1 MFTKLNRV
9 LLASGLAVASA
20 ALLSPSAFAESA
32 TGNLVVTGTPT
43 PFATMTVGGAGN
55 SFTITYNTG
64 ITGQKIAD
72 VAYST
77 NVLGNW
83 TIKVAG
89 DSDAKTPG
97 QLEAAG
103 LTAVIPFTVALGG
116 GTAVAPGT
124 TATPT
129 TLTSGNIPVT
139 ATTVV
144 DVTQALNINILATD
158 TKVPT
163 ATATGSAYSET
174 LNLTFTSGQP

>member
-32 TGNLVVTGTPT
+32 NGSLVVTGTPAA
-43 PFATMTVGGAGN
+43 FAAMTVTGSGN
-55 SFTITYNTG
+55 TFPITYNTG
-64 ITGQKIAD
+64 ISAQKIAT

-83 TIKVAG
+83 NIKVVG
-89 DSDAKTPG
+89 DSDGKTAG
-97 QLEAAG
+97 ELEAPT
-103 LTAVIPFTVALGG
+103 LTATIPFTVGLGG
-116 GTAVAPGT
+116 GTAVAPGA
-124 TATPT
+124 TATPA
-129 TLTSGNIPVT
+129 TLTSGNIAVT

-144 DVTQALNINILATD
+144 DTTEDLQINILAND

-163 ATATGSAYSET
+163 ATVDGSPYAET
-174 LNLTFTSGQP
+174 LSLTFTSGQ

>member
-32 TGNLVVTGTPT
+32 NGSLVVTGTPAA
-43 PFATMTVGGAGN
+43 FAAMTVTASGN
-55 SFTITYNTG
+55 IFAITYNTG
-64 ITGQKIAD
+64 ISAATIAN

-83 TIKVAG
+83 NIKVAG
-89 DSDAKTPG
+89 DSDNKTPG

-103 LTAVIPFTVALGG
+103 LTATIPFTVVLGG
-116 GTAVAPGT
+116 GTAVAPGA
-124 TATPT
+124 TANPA
-129 TLTSGNIPVT
+129 TLKSGNIAVT

-144 DVTQALNINILATD
+144 DTTEDLQINILAND

-163 ATATGSAYSET
+163 ATADGSAYTET
-174 LNLTFTSGQP
+174 LNLTFSSGQI